1 MKKVDLNRTDLSA
14 DKLLGSFSPVEVK
27 LSQSGGNFEKM
38 VKKFSKKVK
47 KYGIMEELR
56 ERSFHKTKS
65 QKVRIAKM
73 KAVRLQKKE
82 SLQDEK

>member
-1 MKKVDLNRTDLSA
+1 MKNELNKVDKSA
-14 DKLLGSFSPVEVK
+14 DRLLSSFSPVEVK
-27 LSQSGGNFEKM
+27 LSQCGGNFEKM

-56 ERSFHKTKS
+56 ERSFHRTKS
-65 QKVRIAKM
+65 QKDRIAKM

-82 SLQDEK
+82 SLQVEK